1 MFVSRLNANLKPL
14 SKLPKLTLAEKILY
28 SHLELPLQSIPSRG
42 KDYLKLIPGTSV
54 NAFILDRVAMQD
66 ASAQTALLQFILARK
81 KTTAVP
87 SSVHCDH
94 LIEAHVGADE
104 DLKDAIVGNKEV
116 FEFLQSCSKKYGI
129 DFWAPGSG
137 IIHQVKKY
145 NLARLYWKITPNQG
159 L

>member
-1 MFVSRLNANLKPL
+1 
-14 SKLPKLTLAEKILY
+14 
-28 SHLELPLQSIPSRG
+28 
-42 KDYLKLIPGTSV
+42 
-54 NAFILDRVAMQD
+54 MQD

-94 LIEAHVGADE
+94 LIEAHVGADK

-145 NLARLYWKITPNQG
+145 N
-159 L
+159 